1 MIVRIRTAIS
11 SLALTLLFAAAAA
24 AGEPA
29 SPYIQFGLGASFL
42 EGFSVTGPSGRTATL
57 NENVGA
63 VGSTALGYA
72 FGSGFRTEF
81 EFGYR
86 GNSAKN
92 VTLPGGGNTPTSLN
106 LKANAA
112 ALSYMVNGIY
122 DFNLN
127 SAWSPHVGAGVGAAN
142 VRISNVGHVTPFAW
156 QAIAGVEY
164 KLAPNL
170 RLGIDYKFLG
180 TDSLNL
186 RNGSVNVQSRANYYD
201 NAVLLTLR
209 WKFGVRKPPVQ
220 PAAVVAPPVEAPPPP
235 PPPMV
240 RDYTVYFELGS
251 ATLSPEARQIVQQ
264 AAASARQGQATHV
277 AVTGHTDTVG
287 TAKYNMGL
295 SERRAVAVRDALIA
309 TGVPADEI
317 ATSGLGE
324 AQLAVPTGQGVNE
337 PRNRR
342 VVISALG
349 PGT

>member
-1 MIVRIRTAIS
+1 MIVYTRIAIS
-11 SLALTLLFAAAAA
+11 ALALTLLFAAAAV

-29 SPYIQFGLGASFL
+29 SPYIQLGLGASFL
-42 EGFSVTGPSGRTATL
+42 EGLSVTGPSGGTATL

-92 VTLPGGGNTPTSLN
+92 VTLPGGGTTPTSLN

-112 ALSYMVNGIY
+112 ALSYMVNGLY

-127 SAWSPHVGAGVGAAN
+127 SSWSPHLGAGVGAAN
-142 VRISNVGHVTPFAW
+142 VRISNIGHTTPFAW

-170 RLGIDYKFLG
+170 RLGVDYKFLG

-186 RNGSVNVQSRANYYD
+186 KNPPVNIQSRANYYD
-201 NAVLLTLR
+201 HAVLLTLR
-209 WKFGVRKPPVQ
+209 WKFGVPNPPVQ
-220 PAAVVAPPVEAPPPP
+220 STAVVVPQVEPPPPP

-240 RDYTVYFELGS
+240 RDYTVFFELGS
-251 ATLSPEARQIVQQ
+251 ATISPEARQIVQQ
-264 AAASARQGQATHV
+264 AAVSARQGRATHI

-287 TAKYNMGL
+287 TAKYNMSL

-309 TGVPADEI
+309 AGVPADEI
-317 ATSGLGE
+317 ATAGRGE
-324 AQLAVPTGQGVNE
+324 TELAVPTAQGVNE